1 MGNLLQTPEQKE
13 QMRIEN
19 ERKESEKKAKEEE
32 KKAQN
37 EREEAE
43 AKEKQRVFQICNDQI
58 QGSVKSPI
66 DIVESSS
73 SGGMVGKLANLWSF
87 ACNVE

>member
-1 MGNLLQTPEQKE
+1 MFLTLTVLSAMGNLLQTPEQKE

-32 KKAQN
+32 KKAQK

-43 AKEKQRVFQICNDQI
+43 AKEKQRVFQLCNDKI
-58 QGSVKSPI
+58 QTDTKHTTDTI
-66 DIVESSS
+66 ESNS
-73 SGGMVGKLANLWSF
+73 
-87 ACNVE
+87 